1 MDGRQLLRDYA
12 REWLAGRPG
21 SFPPGRRELTR
32 NPPVA
37 APFGVADAR
46 GWVDIKKLSVSLG
59 HGSAGFTLATYTHL
73 MESADV
79 QARKAIEAALA
90 AEDVALTLDQEGEH
104 QG

>member
-73 MESADV
+73 TESADI
-79 QARKAIEAALA
+79 QARQAIEAALA
-90 AEDVALTLDQEGEH
+90 AEALPLRWTRRGY